1 MRDNGSEWMLWKQNP
16 PSASNMAG
24 VSESQIR
31 SAKTIHL
38 DFFLWKTHDTSLK
51 DESLHTFLIE
61 VEAIVN
67 S

>member
-38 DFFLWKTHDTSLK
+38 DFFYGKLMTL
-51 DESLHTFLIE
+51 
-61 VEAIVN
+61 A
-67 S
+67 